1 MTTLNIR
8 PARSADLP
16 TLADWLGRAPVL
28 PQAPGECLWVAHTPG
43 PEAGTEMQLRATLR
57 LVPALGL
64 RLPRVSYHVGCT
76 VHAAPE
82 LGLFQTQRT
91 LLLGHDHTGATEL
104 ADIAWAQ
111 ADVPVSDQALALR
124 MLLTTA
130 LTHIQKNRA
139 GYARRVVVELPGPRD
154 AAGQSPFWQGLGRH
168 FYSADPASAFATHGP
183 DWRSHVAALLPRHA
197 LYTSFLP
204 PSAEAAIAQV
214 HTSALV
220 LREVLED
227 AGLRYS
233 HHVNVE
239 DGGPI
244 LEAEVEDL
252 ALLRKGV

>member
-1 MTTLNIR
+1 MSSLTIR
-8 PARSADLP
+8 AARQDDLP
-16 TLADWLGRAPVL
+16 TLAEWLGRATALPV
-28 PQAPGECLWVAHTPG
+28 AAHECLWVAETAAPDVS
-43 PEAGTEMQLRATLR
+43 LRATLR

-64 RLPRVSYHVGCT
+64 SLPRVSYHVGCT

-91 LLLGHDHTGATEL
+91 LLLGHDHTGASEL

-111 ADVPVSDQALALR
+111 ADLPVSDQALALHA
-124 MLLTTA
+124 LLATA
-130 LTHIQKNRA
+130 LTHIAHARA
-139 GYARRVVVELPGPRD
+139 GYAPRVVVELPGPRD

-168 FYSADPASAFATHGP
+168 FYNADPATALATHGP
-183 DWRSHVAALLPRHA
+183 AWRSHVAALLPRHA

-204 PSAEAAIAQV
+204 AAAEAAIAQV
-214 HTSALV
+214 HAPALV

-233 HHVNVE
+233 HHINVE

-244 LEAEVEDL
+244 LEAEVDDL
-252 ALLRKGV
+252 PQVPDGDVR